1 MHMVRTTVMLDAE
14 SRQAADALSAK
25 LGISSSEVI
34 RRALANF
41 RDQQLGVPASFRRKR
56 SAAFLKLS
64 ALMQGGAAE
73 AEVRAIKRERRS
85 L

>member
-1 MHMVRTTVMLDAE
+1 MHMVRTTVMLDPE

-25 LGISSSEVI
+25 LGISASEVI

-41 RDQQLGVPASFRRKR
+41 RDQQLGVPPSFRRKR

-64 ALMQGGAAE
+64 ALMQGGPAE

>member
-1 MHMVRTTVMLDAE
+1 MHMVRTTVMLDPE

-34 RRALANF
+34 RRALVNF
-41 RDQQLGVPASFRRKR
+41 RDQRLGVPASFRRKR
-56 SAAFLKLS
+56 AAAFLRLS

-73 AEVRAIKRERRS
+73 SEVRAIKRERRS

>member
-1 MHMVRTTVMLDAE
+1 MVRTTVMLDAE
-14 SRQAADALSAK
+14 SRRAADALSAK
-25 LGISSSEVI
+25 LGISASEVI

-56 SAAFLKLS
+56 SAAFLRLS